1 MDSPAASP
9 EPSPSFVRRHWV
21 PGGLVL
27 AFLAYAALLAFHMG
41 AYAGGSDSS
50 GYMNNARLFERH
62 RVRVERREIPGIP
75 TDSLPSYTYV
85 PLGFIPVGHEEMVPT
100 YPVGLSLFF
109 LAAAPFIGWTIG
121 PGLVIWLH
129 ALAGV
134 LLIFALARAMGFSRG
149 GAALGALLL
158 AISPVYIF
166 ISVQALSDVPALTW
180 CVAAV
185 LCAWLSRRHRL
196 WALAAGIAVAI
207 AVLMRPSNLLIVL
220 PVALCLGFDW
230 RRWLALGLGGAPGA
244 VFLAFFNRALYGSA
258 FTTGYGAVEQIF
270 KWAYAPLSLKNYA
283 IYLPELLTPAVVLVF
298 ALPWLARNGSRLLVA
313 VLAVWILSFAGFY
326 AFYFHTHETWWYLR
340 FLLPAFP
347 AAIIAMLLAGRAV
360 ARRWSPRAARL
371 GLAVSAGLIFVWD
384 GFWTLQK
391 HALSI
396 GDSEYRYV
404 QIAHWAQSRLPTD
417 AVMAAMQTSGA
428 LFYYTPLTLIRY
440 DQVNPEDFAK
450 IAQAAAAAKRP
461 VYAALFPFEVKLALE
476 RQMPGQWTQVGAV
489 RDTTFW
495 RYDGSTPTPVNPTP
509 THEFFL
515 EKLGHLE
522 VSGQMGAGWYEAEHN
537 STHAWSWSTGRSK
550 LELDTWPKASHR
562 VRLDFALRGIA
573 PCTITISQDGK
584 VLWQGAVGTSRL
596 PVSLTFAIRDG
607 YTQLEFATDAPPQLE
622 NEEPDARRVAFAF
635 YDPALT
641 SADEAK

>member
-1 MDSPAASP
+1 
-9 EPSPSFVRRHWV
+9 
-21 PGGLVL
+21 
-27 AFLAYAALLAFHMG
+27 MG

-50 GYMNNARLFERH
+50 GYMNNARLLAEH
-62 RVRVERREIPGIP
+62 RLRVERRAIPGIQ
-75 TDSLPSYTYV
+75 TGSLPSYTYV
-85 PLGFIPVGHEEMVPT
+85 PLGFIPVGQDEMVPT

-109 LAAAPFIGWTIG
+109 LGFAPLVGWTAA
-121 PGLVIWLH
+121 PGLVVWLH

-134 LLIFALARAMGFSRG
+134 LLVFALARALGFSLA
-149 GAALGALLL
+149 GAAVGALLL
-158 AISPVYIF
+158 AISPVYFF

-180 CVAAV
+180 CTAAV
-185 LCAWLSRRHRL
+185 LFAWLSRRRSL
-196 WALAAGIAVAI
+196 WALAAGAAVAV
-207 AVLMRPSNLLIVL
+207 AVLMRPSNLLIAL
-220 PVALCLGFDW
+220 PVGLSLGLGW
-230 RRWLALGLGGAPGA
+230 RRWFWLGLGGLPGA
-244 VFLAFFNRALYGSA
+244 VFLALFNHALYGSA

-270 KWAYAPLSLKNYA
+270 RWAYAPLSLRNYA
-283 IYLPELLTPAVVLVF
+283 IYLPELLTPAIVLVF
-298 ALPWLARNGSRLLVA
+298 ALPWLARGGARLLAA

-347 AAIIAMLLAGRAV
+347 AAIIAMLLAGRAI
-360 ARRWSPRAARL
+360 ARRWSPRAVRL
-371 GLAVSAGLIFVWD
+371 GLAASAGLILVWD

-404 QIAHWAQSRLPTD
+404 QIAHWAQSRLPAN
-417 AVMAAMQTSGA
+417 AVIAAMQTSGA

-440 DQVNPEDFAK
+440 DQFNAENFAK
-450 IAQAAAAAKRP
+450 IAQAAAAAGRP

-476 RQMPGQWTQVGAV
+476 QQMPGQWTQVGAV

-495 RYDGSTPTPVNPTP
+495 RLDGSAPTPVNPSP

-537 STHAWSWSTGRSK
+537 PTHAWSWSSGHSK
-550 LELDTWPKASHR
+550 LDLDTWPKTTRR
-562 VRLDFALRGIA
+562 VRLDFALRGFA
-573 PCTITISQDGK
+573 PCTVVISQDGK
-584 VLWQGAVGTSRL
+584 VLWQGAVGTSRV
-596 PVSLTFAIRDG
+596 PVSLTFPISDG

-622 NEEPDARRVAFAF
+622 NDQPGARRVTFAF
-635 YDPALT
+635 YDPELS